1 MRNMRREGREKE
13 RKRGRQEEKDPS
25 PSRLEH
31 VFWQG
36 AEGEDMSLGWTNQRD
51 RACHDVA

>member
-1 MRNMRREGREKE
+1 MRREGREKE
-13 RKRGRQEEKDPS
+13 RKRGEKDGS

-36 AEGEDMSLGWTNQRD
+36 AEGEDMSLGRTNQRD
-51 RACHDVA
+51 RVCHDVA